1 MVRGRHYFFILV
13 EIATV
18 YAGVHIKFASGKDI
32 LVNDKPLTAL
42 ASSPVRYPTFT
53 IYKAGLFAI
62 INGTHFHLRWDF
74 GKNDICDE
82 KYLEVM
88 LSIY

>member
-1 MVRGRHYFFILV
+1 MVRRKTSCVLFSENTTF
-13 EIATV
+13 
-18 YAGVHIKFASGKDI
+18 YAGIHIAFASGKDI
-32 LVNDKPLTAL
+32 RVNDEPLTAL

-74 GKNDICDE
+74 GKHD
-82 KYLEVM
+82 M
-88 LSIY
+88 L